1 MTEAHN
7 IELKKL
13 IKKYGILKKIEH
25 ILLYYGIL
33 MFFLL
38 LLEEFGVLDLP
49 FYESRLVISLRVF
62 LNTWVGIPI
71 IFIEKKMKKINT
83 RIREIESMYEKKS
96 PDNTGG

>member
-33 MFFLL
+33 IFFLL

-62 LNTWVGIPI
+62 LNTWIGIPI
-71 IFIEKKMKKINT
+71 MFIKKKMKKLDT
-83 RIREIESMYEKKS
+83 RIMEIESMYERKPLENHK
-96 PDNTGG
+96 